1 MRCPRIY
8 SPQPLAANTTLE
20 LAPEASHHLARV
32 LRMQRGDALIVFN
45 GEGGEY
51 PATIA
56 AVDKRAVQI
65 ATEQVR
71 ENAPE
76 SPLHLHLGIAMSK
89 GERMDWI
96 VQKATELGVARITPL
111 YSERV
116 ELKLQGE
123 RAEKKLAHWRGIAIA
138 ACEQCGRNR
147 LPVIE
152 GIQTLAQWLEQT
164 GADRK
169 FVLHHRTEAAL
180 DASPAP
186 GSVALLIGPEGG
198 LTETEIAGAQR
209 QGFAPL
215 QLGPRVLRTET
226 APLAAISIMQFLWG
240 DLAQR

>member
-1 MRCPRIY
+1 
-8 SPQPLAANTTLE
+8 
-20 LAPEASHHLARV
+20 
-32 LRMQRGDALIVFN
+32 MQRGDALIVFN
-45 GEGGEY
+45 GDGGEY

-71 ENAPE
+71 ETVRE

-96 VQKATELGVARITPL
+96 VQKATELGVARIVPL

-147 LPVIE
+147 LPEIGDV
-152 GIQTLAQWLEQT
+152 QTLAQWLEHTQ
-164 GADRK
+164 ADAK

-180 DASPAP
+180 DAAAKPA
-186 GSVALLIGPEGG
+186 SVALLIGPEGG
-198 LTETEIAGAQR
+198 LSESEIAAAER

-226 APLAAISIMQFLWG
+226 APLAAISVLQYLWG
-240 DLAQR
+240 DLG